1 MPAYAMK
8 FLSILLTLIITLI
21 SSISGVVSGD
31 KNQFTFSVDT
41 SKTGATL
48 SNPVSNVN
56 IWSIEGNP
64 FVNAAASK
72 ENNIFEFV
80 EYVQFMQCS
89 GGTETRDLFK
99 DPLDRTVLDDYDF
112 TVLIENCRGVV
123 ELGGKPML
131 KLGSVPLKYSE
142 KAATDAGFGMNRY
155 PPDDFDVYYN
165 YIKAIAEAL
174 VKEFGKE
181 EVLTWRFG
189 VMTEYENA
197 DWFVGSDS
205 EDKENLAKESA
216 EAYCKLYDY
225 TAQALVDVLGEDVF
239 VGAHSMSVTEGIWDE
254 AIFIEHCAKGKN
266 YKTGKTGSPIKYLSA
281 SFYDSTPGEYTDG
294 YTLPET
300 INYIRSVA
308 EKNGLTDL
316 IYGID
321 EGRILCGVNSGADN
335 DELLTRTCGYTYQA
349 SYDARLIAQMFN
361 NDINYFSA
369 WSYLSNGLLEGNP
382 TVSYHVAKNAAK
394 MAGAKLARTE
404 KTEEGVILGGE
415 IDSVSAFNEET
426 NTLHIM
432 AYNFKND
439 LDYEHDVNLTFN
451 INAPQFNGKN
461 VKITTYTIDDDCN
474 YFDEWVEDRKT
485 YNIGDD
491 CFGWSPDDPQIDST
505 ITLKDEKARDIYFN
519 ELYSKYTEYSKLVPT
534 EEAVAVEDGK
544 ITLNTTLDPHA
555 VVFYEISII
564 Q

>member
-1 MPAYAMK
+1 MK
-8 FLSILLTLIITLI
+8 SFKKILCIIIPVIIIGLSVFGVI
-21 SSISGVVSGD
+21 SAGVFN
-31 KNQFTFSVDT
+31 KYTFTVDT
-41 SKTGATL
+41 TKTTNTL
-48 SNPVSNVN
+48 HNVVNNIN

-64 FVNAAASK
+64 FVNATVNE

-80 EYVQFMQCS
+80 DYVQFMQCS
-89 GGTETRDLFK
+89 GGTEARDLFK

-112 TVLIENCRGVV
+112 TVLIENCRGVL

-142 KAATDAGFGMNRY
+142 KASTDAGFGMNRY
-155 PPDDFDVYYN
+155 PPDDYNVYYD
-165 YIKAIAEAL
+165 YIKAIAKAL

-181 EVLTWRFG
+181 EVLSWRFG
-189 VMTEYENA
+189 VMTEYENY

-205 EDKENLAKESA
+205 EDDEILAKESA

-225 TAQALVDVLGEDVF
+225 TAQALVDVLGKDVF
-239 VGAHSMSVTEGIWDE
+239 VGAHSMSVTEGLWDE

-266 YKTGKTGSPIKYLSA
+266 YKTGEIGSPLKYLSA
-281 SFYDSTPGEYTDG
+281 SFYDSTPGDYTEG

-300 INYIRSVA
+300 IAYIRGVA
-308 EKNGLTDL
+308 EANGLTDL

-321 EGRILCGVNSGADN
+321 EGRILCGVNSGANN

-361 NDINYFSA
+361 NDIAYFSA
-369 WSYLSNGLLEGNP
+369 WSYLSGGFLSGNP

-394 MAGAKLARTE
+394 MAGAKLTE
-404 KTEEGVILGGE
+404 TTTTKSGIILGSD
-415 IDSVSAFNEET
+415 IDAVSAFNEDAD
-426 NTLHIM
+426 TLYVM

-439 LDYEHDVNLTFN
+439 LDYKTSAELNFE
-451 INAPQFNGKN
+451 INAPQFDGKK

-491 CFGWSPDDPQIDST
+491 CFGWSPDDPQIDNPT
-505 ITLKDEKARDIYFN
+505 TLKNQEARDIYFN
-519 ELYSKYTEYSKLVPT
+519 ELYDKYTECSKLVPT
-534 EEAVAVEDGK
+534 EENATVEDGK
-544 ITLNTTLDPHA
+544 ITLNTNLDPHA
-555 VVFYEISII
+555 VVFYEISEIE
-564 Q
+564 